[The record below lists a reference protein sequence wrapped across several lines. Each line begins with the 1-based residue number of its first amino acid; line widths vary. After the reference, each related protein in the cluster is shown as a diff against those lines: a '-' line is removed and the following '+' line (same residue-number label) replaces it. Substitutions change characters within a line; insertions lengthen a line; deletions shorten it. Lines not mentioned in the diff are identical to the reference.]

1 MVQYIIISCWVIFGL
16 YWFIS
21 SSCKLCGYP
30 SPYARILLLIPPNAT
45 ITEKSPSSRKNLDSL
60 SI

>member
-16 YWFIS
+16 YWFIRS
-21 SSCKLCGYP
+21 CCKLCGYP

-45 ITEKSPSSRKNLDSL
+45 ITEESPSSR
-60 SI
+60 